1 MQYQSIIK
9 QKLFVRLFFGLAL
22 SFGIIFQSA
31 GAYAEQ
37 AQHAIVTAVS
47 GDGMKAS
54 YSWIQE
60 RKSGGSRLSE
70 HNMMPTVGDIRAATH
85 GQYYFIM
92 EGGGLNRIT
101 CFDITNLDA
110 PVWQYDAQAAEETG
124 DARPWALLSINDHK
138 AYLLRYGS
146 STAWIVDPLA
156 PDEKDFK
163 TGEIDL
169 SAYDD
174 GDGSPEMCCGAVANG
189 KAFIA
194 LKRLDADGMP
204 QTAYLAVIDTATNAS
219 VNTGKGEDG
228 LPGIALSTKNPVSMQ
243 YLEKN
248 DTIYVQGV
256 GALAPQPDYTG
267 GIERIDPNTYKTQM
281 ILDDG
286 DANAHPYGYIT
297 GMAVISSTDGFFIGA
312 QTESDNT
319 LYHFNPETGDAEAV
333 ELNASDPEY
342 LQNKQFAGLNGGIG
356 QDKHKR
362 LWLSNISNRAVEI
375 LITAPNQ
382 GLYSGDGRV
391 QIPDDNAGRTM
402 QPSQIVFCQ
411 EPEITE
417 EDEAAKP
424 SSSGDSGNFCFIN
437 TLLMF

>member
-1 MQYQSIIK
+1 MQYQKLIK
-9 QKLFVRLFFGLAL
+9 QQFFTGFLIAVAL
-22 SFGIIFQSA
+22 SFSIIFQTA
-31 GAYAEQ
+31 GAYAGQ

-47 GDGMKAS
+47 GDGLKAS

-60 RKSGGSRLSE
+60 RKSGGSRLSQ

-85 GQYYFIM
+85 GQFYFIM
-92 EGGGLNRIT
+92 QGGGLNRIT

-110 PVWQYDAQAAEETG
+110 PLWQYAAQSAEETG
-124 DARPWALLSINDHK
+124 DARPWALLSIDDHK

-156 PDEKDFK
+156 TDEKDFK

-204 QTAYLAVIDTATNAS
+204 QTAYLAVIDSATNAPIT
-219 VNTGKGEDG
+219 TGIGDDG
-228 LPGIALSTKNPVSMQ
+228 MPGIPLSIKNPASMQ
-243 YLEKN
+243 YLEKS
-248 DTIYVQGV
+248 DTIYVQGA
-256 GALAPQPDYTG
+256 GALEPQPDYTG
-267 GIERIDPNTYKTQM
+267 GIERIDPNTYETQL

-286 DANAHPYGYIT
+286 DANTHPYGYIS

-356 QDKHKR
+356 LDKHKR

-391 QIPDDNAGRTM
+391 QIPDDNAGRAM
-402 QPSQIVFCQ
+402 QPAQIVFCK
-411 EPEITE
+411 EPEVTE

-424 SSSGDSGNFCFIN
+424 SSSGESGNFCFIN
-437 TLLMF
+437 TLLML